1 MRAASHLAG
10 KDGPRNSQS
19 GSCGHHDNCGKMV
32 AANLNARITVWGF
45 AIFTVA
51 SIAWIAD
58 GVLEGK
64 TSLGVQNVV
73 LLLINVLG
81 VWRWLPRAGKE
92 AGAI

>member
-1 MRAASHLAG
+1 MDLEILRAAAAAITIIAAA
-10 KDGPRNSQS
+10 
-19 GSCGHHDNCGKMV
+19 MV
-32 AANLNARITVWGF
+32 AANMNARITVCGF
-45 AIFTVA
+45 AIFIAA

-58 GVLEGK
+58 GVLEAK
-64 TSLGVQNVV
+64 TSLVIQNVV

>member
-1 MRAASHLAG
+1 MDPEILRAAAAAITIIAAT
-10 KDGPRNSQS
+10 
-19 GSCGHHDNCGKMV
+19 MV
-32 AANLNARITVWGF
+32 AANLNARITVCGF

-64 TSLGVQNVV
+64 ASLVVQNVV
-73 LLLINVLG
+73 LLLINGLG

>member
-1 MRAASHLAG
+1 MDPEILRAAAAAITIIG
-10 KDGPRNSQS
+10 AT
-19 GSCGHHDNCGKMV
+19 MV
-32 AANLNARITVWGF
+32 AANLNARITVCGF

-64 TSLGVQNVV
+64 TSLVVQNVV

>member
-1 MRAASHLAG
+1 MDPETLRAAAAAITIIAATT
-10 KDGPRNSQS
+10 
-19 GSCGHHDNCGKMV
+19 V
-32 AANLNARITVWGF
+32 AANLNARITVCGF

-64 TSLGVQNVV
+64 TSLVVQNVV

>member
-1 MRAASHLAG
+1 MDPEILRAAAAAITIIAAT
-10 KDGPRNSQS
+10 
-19 GSCGHHDNCGKMV
+19 MV
-32 AANLNARITVWGF
+32 AANLNARITVCGF

-51 SIAWIAD
+51 SIAWTAD

-64 TSLGVQNVV
+64 TSLVVQNVV
-73 LLLINVLG
+73 LLLINLLG

>member
-1 MRAASHLAG
+1 
-10 KDGPRNSQS
+10 
-19 GSCGHHDNCGKMV
+19 MV
-32 AANLNARITVWGF
+32 AANLNARITVCGF

-64 TSLGVQNVV
+64 TSLVVQNVV

>member
-1 MRAASHLAG
+1 MDPEILRAAAAAITIIAAT
-10 KDGPRNSQS
+10 
-19 GSCGHHDNCGKMV
+19 MV